1 MNAAVSS
8 DFFFFVLFPA
18 ETNKQKSFQL
28 NPEYLYVKFCNGE
41 YLEEGNFILF

>member
-8 DFFFFVLFPA
+8 DFFFLYYFQQ
-18 ETNKQKSFQL
+18 TNKQKSFQL